1 MRGETPVLDAD
12 GRPLDQVALR
22 RLRVRGRHGVLEA
35 ERVLGQW
42 FEVDVVLHLDIR
54 AAAAVDDLTL
64 TVDYGGLAERVAAV
78 VSGEPFLLIETL
90 AERIAQVAL
99 EPPPVVA
106 ADVVV
111 HKPEAPV
118 TVPFEDV
125 SVSVRRWRP

>member
-99 EPPPVVA
+99 EPQPVVA